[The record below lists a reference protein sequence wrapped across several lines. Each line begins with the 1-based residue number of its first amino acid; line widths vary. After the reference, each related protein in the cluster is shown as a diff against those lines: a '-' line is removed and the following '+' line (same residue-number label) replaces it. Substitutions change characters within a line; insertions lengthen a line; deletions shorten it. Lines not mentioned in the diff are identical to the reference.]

1 MAVYVDTSALL
12 KLVVAEPESAA
23 LRGFLEGSAT
33 TAVSSD
39 LARTEVIRAVRRGA
53 PEQVVTARAVLDSL
67 VLLTVT
73 TETFEV
79 AGRLDPSILRSLDAL
94 HLAAALSLGD
104 ELEAM
109 ITYDERLAQACRAN
123 GVDVLAPR

>member
-12 KLVVAEPESAA
+12 KLVVAEPESTA
-23 LRGFLEGSAT
+23 LRGFLEGSSS

-39 LARTEVIRAVRRGA
+39 LARTEVIRAVRREA
-53 PEQVVTARAVLDSL
+53 PEQVITARAVLDSL

-73 TETFEV
+73 TETFEA

-104 ELEAM
+104 DLEAM

-123 GVDVLAPR
+123 GVDVVAPR

>member
-73 TETFEV
+73 TETFEA
-79 AGRLDPSILRSLDAL
+79 AGRLDPSMLRSLDAL

>member
-73 TETFEV
+73 TETFEA
-79 AGRLDPSILRSLDAL
+79 AGRLDPSMLRSLDAL

-123 GVDVLAPR
+123 GVAALAPR

>member
-12 KLVVAEPESAA
+12 KLVVAEPESAS

-39 LARTEVIRAVRRGA
+39 LARTEVIRAVRREA
-53 PEQVVTARAVLDSL
+53 PEQVVAARAVLDSL

-104 ELEAM
+104 DLEAM

>member
-39 LARTEVIRAVRRGA
+39 LARTEAIRAVRRGA

-73 TETFEV
+73 TDTFEV

>member
-12 KLVVAEPESAA
+12 KLVVSEPESAA

-33 TAVSSD
+33 AAVSSD

-73 TETFEV
+73 TDTFEA
-79 AGRLDPSILRSLDAL
+79 AGRLDPSMLRLLDAL

>member
-1 MAVYVDTSALL
+1 M
-12 KLVVAEPESAA
+12 
-23 LRGFLEGSAT
+23 
-33 TAVSSD
+33 
-39 LARTEVIRAVRRGA
+39 
-53 PEQVVTARAVLDSL
+53 
-67 VLLTVT
+67 LLTVT

>member
-12 KLVVAEPESAA
+12 KLVVVEPESVA

-39 LARTEVIRAVRRGA
+39 LARTEVIRAVRREA
-53 PEQVVTARAVLDSL
+53 PEQVVAARAVLDSL

-104 ELEAM
+104 DLEAM

>member
-12 KLVVAEPESAA
+12 KLVVVEPESAA
-23 LRGFLEGSAT
+23 LRGLLESSAT